1 MARGSLRC
9 AALGHAMAPTDTTA
23 RMTEPIDD
31 IQLAVQSTPEER
43 RLRRVSSANAFQAI
57 KAQHSSRLTRI
68 ERFADL
74 LTRIASS
81 TPFLVGHVIWFAGW
95 VGWNMGVFGLRPFD
109 PFPFGLLTLVVS
121 LEAIFLAIFVLLA
134 QGRES
139 SIAELREEV
148 TLQVNLRTEAEVT
161 KVLQL
166 LAGLY
171 TRQGYRLSDDDEL
184 KQMLQPLDPT
194 DIERELI
201 EQIRSSRPGKR
212 ARR

>member
-1 MARGSLRC
+1 MA
-9 AALGHAMAPTDTTA
+9 
-23 RMTEPIDD
+23 EPIED
-31 IQLAVQSTPEER
+31 IQQVIQSTPEER
-43 RLRRVSSANAFQAI
+43 RLRRVSSATAFGAI
-57 KAQHSSRLTRI
+57 KAQHASRLTRI
-68 ERFADL
+68 ERFADH

-81 TPFLVGHVIWFAGW
+81 TPFLVGHLLWFGGW
-95 VGWNMGVFGLRPFD
+95 IAWNTGAFSLRPFD

-121 LEAIFLAIFVLLA
+121 LEAIFLSIFVLMA
-134 QGRES
+134 QVRES
-139 SIAELREEV
+139 AIAELREEV

-171 TRQGYRLSDDDEL
+171 TRQGHRLGEDDEL
-184 KQMLQPLDPT
+184 RQMLQPLDPT

-212 ARR
+212 PRR

>member
-1 MARGSLRC
+1 MK
-9 AALGHAMAPTDTTA
+9 D
-23 RMTEPIDD
+23 PIDE
-31 IQLAVQSTPEER
+31 IQQAVHSTPEER
-43 RLRRVSSANAFQAI
+43 RLRRVSSANAFRAI
-57 KAQHSSRLTRI
+57 KAQHSSRLTRV
-68 ERFADL
+68 ERIADL

-81 TPFLVGHVIWFAGW
+81 TPFLVGHVVWFAGW
-95 VGWNMGVFGLRPFD
+95 IGWNTGMFGLRPFD

-134 QGRES
+134 QGREA

-171 TRQGYRLSDDDEL
+171 TRQGHRLGDDAEL
-184 KQMLQPLDPT
+184 KQMLQPLDPS

-201 EQIRSSRPGKR
+201 EQIRSTRPGNR
-212 ARR
+212 APR